1 MLFLALLV
9 WLGLWQAERA
19 GEKQGRQALL
29 EARMAEAPLSLTGAV
44 PSAEPLLYRRV
55 RAAGEWIPEGQVF
68 LDNQMHAGRVGFHVV
83 TPLRIQGRG
92 EAVLV
97 NRGWIA
103 RDAQQYPRAPQVAVP
118 RGVQEV
124 RGLATVPPARYLELA
139 AETVTGNVW
148 QNLSL
153 SRYRER
159 MRLDVLPVVVL
170 ADEPAPGLAA
180 VRETPNAG
188 VAKHRE
194 YSLTWFALAATT
206 LALWLVL
213 NTRRI
218 R

>member
-19 GEKQGRQALL
+19 EEKQGRQALL
-29 EARMAEAPLSLTGAV
+29 EARMAQAPLSLTGSV

-55 RAAGEWIPEGQVF
+55 RAAGEWIAEGQVF

-83 TPLRIQGRG
+83 TPLRLQGRS

-103 RDAQQYPRAPQVAVP
+103 RDTRQYPRAPQVAVP
-118 RGVQEV
+118 AGMQEV
-124 RGLATVPPARYLELA
+124 HGLATVPPARYLELG
-139 AETVTGNVW
+139 AETIAGNVW

-153 SRYRER
+153 ARYRER
-159 MRLDVLPVVVL
+159 LRIDVLPIVVL

-206 LALWLVL
+206 LVLWLVL
-213 NTRRI
+213 NTRRT